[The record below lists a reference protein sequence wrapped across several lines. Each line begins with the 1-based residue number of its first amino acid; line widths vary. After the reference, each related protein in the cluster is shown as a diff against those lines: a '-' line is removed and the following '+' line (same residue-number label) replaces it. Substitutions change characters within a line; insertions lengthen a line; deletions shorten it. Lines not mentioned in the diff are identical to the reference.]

1 MKRDGLEKPRSN
13 ESENFKQTHAHTHTT
28 VDVATLGMSGLNFF
42 SDLCVM
48 ILDKAF
54 CYLG

>member
-1 MKRDGLEKPRSN
+1 MKRDGLEKPRTN
-13 ESENFKQTHAHTHTT
+13 ESEFTNFKQTHIHTT

-42 SDLCVM
+42 SDL
-48 ILDKAF
+48 DKAF